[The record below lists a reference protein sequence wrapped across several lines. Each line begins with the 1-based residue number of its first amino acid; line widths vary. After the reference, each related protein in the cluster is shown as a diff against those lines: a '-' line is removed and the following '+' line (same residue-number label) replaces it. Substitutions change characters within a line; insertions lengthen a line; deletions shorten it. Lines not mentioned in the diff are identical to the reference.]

1 MYKREGTFL
10 VQLFALSSKIG
21 QNWTKKRASWTKG
34 YYSYEK
40 DVDLA
45 KLEAKFKEVF
55 NDHYDQHVTLPIA
68 AGKINRI
75 D

>member
-1 MYKREGTFL
+1 MDE
-10 VQLFALSSKIG
+10 
-21 QNWTKKRASWTKG
+21 KRASWTKG

-40 DVDLA
+40 DVDL
-45 KLEAKFKEVF
+45 AKFKEVF

>member
-1 MYKREGTFL
+1 MDE
-10 VQLFALSSKIG
+10 
-21 QNWTKKRASWTKG
+21 KRASWTKG

-55 NDHYDQHVTLPIA
+55 NDLALELPESVG
-68 AGKINRI
+68 GKRPLRSTRHSSNRGW
-75 D
+75 

>member
-1 MYKREGTFL
+1 M
-10 VQLFALSSKIG
+10 
-21 QNWTKKRASWTKG
+21 KG

-68 AGKINRI
+68 AGKINRV